1 VKAVAG
7 DGVLPFLDIK
17 RSALLTA
24 AMACLVAGGLTAGV
38 AAQQS
43 PNNIPD
49 APSAAQPP
57 KFPTNIPPSTG
68 GTPSEAEGQKL
79 PPNQAPPGDSSSSD
93 TNPDGAGAAHT
104 PPPMKVDTVPE
115 GGATPDAAPANEQ
128 LYKLTVNVNQI
139 VIPLM
144 VKDENGRLVP
154 GLLPKDVLVFEDGK
168 RQELN
173 YFTSDPFA
181 LSAAVVLDLGM
192 PDVAVQKVNKT
203 FSALE
208 GAFANF
214 DEVEIYTYSNTVG
227 RASDFRGAGRQ
238 LAQVLNDLSTVT
250 GSNNGPPVTGGPLG
264 PEGPTINGVP
274 VDPQTPGVITPTKQ
288 AHVLNDAV
296 LAAALDL
303 SKRDRS
309 RRKVIFVISDGR
321 EYRSNANYKDVLKVL
336 LSANILVY
344 GIGVE
349 GAAIPLYDKVEKI
362 HLPKFGYSDILPKYA
377 NATGGEVFNEF
388 TRRDMEDIYS
398 RVIGDARNQYT
409 LGYASRATPSS
420 AYREI
425 EVRVANHGPSCK
437 TAYRPCIDVSAK
449 AGYYPLPPAPSS

>member
-1 VKAVAG
+1 MANLLSRVTLLVV
-7 DGVLPFLDIK
+7 VLA
-17 RSALLTA
+17 S
-24 AMACLVAGGLTAGV
+24 LTAGA

-49 APSAAQPP
+49 APSSAQPP

-68 GTPSEAEGQKL
+68 GTPSEAEGQNL
-79 PPNQAPPGDSSSSD
+79 PPNQAPPGESSSSD
-93 TNPDGAGAAHT
+93 MNPGG

-144 VKDENGRLVP
+144 VKDENGRLVS
-154 GLLPKDVLVFEDGK
+154 GLLPKDVSVFEDGK
-168 RQELN
+168 KQELN

-238 LAQVLNDLSTVT
+238 LAQVLNDLSTAT

-288 AHVLNDAV
+288 AHVLNDAI

-449 AGYYPLPPAPSS
+449 AGYYPLPPAPSR